1 MSKITN
7 YIYMFSKLIAS
18 FVLFCIVLILGYALY
33 SSYNDID
40 KTSSDLE
47 NQFLNLQKKI
57 DTNRSNLTALQ
68 KLTKEKIKIV
78 NLISENLL
86 SDEEKKIIMDLQ
98 KNNKLQIA
106 QLNEIQEKINSIL
119 LNKEG
124 SVNSSTDNSKYN
136 DIKQIESIKNLIL
149 LKYKN
154 GNVIFEELKFLES
167 LAIGTSAEVFEKLY
181 LLESKSFFGIKN
193 LSKEFDLS
201 IKKYVKKNFMS
212 SNQNSVITFL
222 LRYISVKPSNLS
234 VYENNDLNTLNK
246 AKKHFK
252 AEEYLQSLNQ
262 LSYLDQDVDIFKKLN
277 KQIKLYLDFNNTILR
292 VF

>member
-57 DTNRSNLTALQ
+57 GTNRSNLTALQ
-68 KLTKEKIKIV
+68 KLTKENIKIV

-119 LNKEG
+119 LNKERL
-124 SVNSSTDNSKYN
+124 VNSSTDNSKYN

-154 GNVIFEELKFLES
+154 GNAIFEELKFLES
-167 LAIGTSAEVFEKLY
+167 LAIGASAEVFEKLY

-193 LSKEFDLS
+193 LNKEFDLS

>member
-57 DTNRSNLTALQ
+57 GTNRSNLTALQ
-68 KLTKEKIKIV
+68 KLTKENIKIV